1 MELVKENIENKIFT
15 IRGVQVMLDADL
27 AEMYQVETKVLN
39 QAVKRNIDRFPESF
53 RFQLTNEE
61 AWEVKLSSMVSSS
74 RSQIVTL
81 KTKRGHNIKYL
92 PYAFTEQGVAMLSA
106 VLRSE
111 IAVKVSIQIMQAF
124 VAMRKT
130 LGNLHGVIQRLEGVE
145 LRQLQTDSK
154 LEQIFQAL
162 EKDSKPTQGI
172 FFEGQL
178 FDAHV
183 FASDLVKKAKKS
195 ILLLDNYVDETTLL
209 LLSKRKKG
217 VSCIIYTRIKPVLQ
231 KDLEK
236 HNKQYD
242 PITLIENKGSHDR
255 FLILDDQELYH
266 IGASLK
272 DLGHKCFAFSRM
284 DDLLETIKLN
294 LLND

>member
-1 MELVKENIENKIFT
+1 MELVKGNIENKIYT
-15 IRGVQVMLDADL
+15 IRDLQVMLDSDL
-27 AEMYQVETKVLN
+27 AELYQVELRVLN
-39 QAVKRNIDRFPESF
+39 QAVKRNADRFPANFS
-53 RFQLTNEE
+53 FQLTSDE
-61 AWEVKLSSMVSSS
+61 WDSL
-74 RSQIVTL
+74 RSQIVIL
-81 KTKRGHNIKYL
+81 EEGKGKHRKYL

-145 LRQLQTDSK
+145 LKQLQTDSK
-154 LEQIFQAL
+154 LEQIFKAL
-162 EKDSKPTQGI
+162 EKVTEPKQGI

-195 ILLLDNYVDETTLL
+195 IVLVDNYIDETTLL

-217 VSCIIYTRIKPVLQ
+217 VSCIVHTRIKSVLQ
-231 KDLEK
+231 KDMEK
-236 HNKQYD
+236 HNKQYA
-242 PITLIENKGSHDR
+242 PITLIENKASHDR

-272 DLGHKCFAFSRM
+272 DLGNTCFAFSRM
-284 DDLLETIKLN
+284 DDLLATLKLN
-294 LLND
+294 LLNE

>member
-1 MELVKENIENKIFT
+1 
-15 IRGVQVMLDADL
+15 MLDADL
-27 AEMYQVETKVLN
+27 AEMYQVEIRILN
-39 QAVKRNIDRFPESF
+39 QAVKRNVERFPANF
-53 RFQLTNEE
+53 RFQLTSDE
-61 AWEVKLSSMVSSS
+61 WESL
-74 RSQIVTL
+74 RSQFVIL
-81 KTKRGHNIKYL
+81 EEGKGKHRKYL
-92 PYAFTEQGVAMLSA
+92 PYAFTEQGLAMLSA

-111 IAVKVSIQIMQAF
+111 IAIKVSIQIMQAF

-145 LRQLQTDSK
+145 LKHLQTHNK

-162 EKDSKPTQGI
+162 EKDTKPTQGI

-195 ILLLDNYVDETTLL
+195 IVLLDNYVDEITLL
-209 LLSKRKKG
+209 LLSNRSKG
-217 VSCIIYTRIKPVLQ
+217 VSCIVNTRIKPVLQ

-236 HNKQYD
+236 HNKQYE
-242 PITLIENKGSHDR
+242 PITLIENKGSLDR
-255 FLILDDQELYH
+255 FLILDNQELYH

-272 DLGHKCFAFSRM
+272 DLGNKRFAFSKM
-284 DDLLETIKLN
+284 DDFLAEVRVK
-294 LLND
+294 LLNG

>member
-1 MELVKENIENKIFT
+1 MFT
-15 IRGVQVMLDADL
+15 IRGSQVMLDADL
-27 AEMYQVETKVLN
+27 AEMYQVEIRILN
-39 QAVKRNIDRFPESF
+39 QAVKRNVERFPANF
-53 RFQLTNEE
+53 RFQLTSDE
-61 AWEVKLSSMVSSS
+61 WESL
-74 RSQIVTL
+74 RSQFVIL
-81 KTKRGHNIKYL
+81 EEGKGKHRKYL

-111 IAVKVSIQIMQAF
+111 IAIKVSIQIMQAF

-145 LRQLQTDSK
+145 LKHLQTHNK

-162 EKDSKPTQGI
+162 EKDTKPTQGI

-178 FDAHV
+178 FEAHV

-195 ILLLDNYVDETTLL
+195 IVLLDNYVDEITLL
-209 LLSKRKKG
+209 LLSKRSKG
-217 VSCIIYTRIKPVLQ
+217 VSCIVNTRIKPVLQ

-236 HNKQYD
+236 HNKQYE
-242 PITLIENKGSHDR
+242 PITLIENKGSLDR
-255 FLILDDQELYH
+255 FLILDNQELYH

-272 DLGHKCFAFSRM
+272 DLGNKRFAFSKM
-284 DDLLETIKLN
+284 DDFLAEVRVK
-294 LLND
+294 LLNG

>member
-39 QAVKRNIDRFPESF
+39 QAVKRNIDRFPDSF
-53 RFQLTNEE
+53 RFQLTDEE
-61 AWEVKLSSMVSSS
+61 IENL
-74 RSQIVTL
+74 RSQFVTSSE
-81 KTKRGHNIKYL
+81 KHGGRRFL

-162 EKDSKPTQGI
+162 EKDTKPTQGI

-217 VSCIIYTRIKPVLQ
+217 VSCIVHTRIKPVLQ

-236 HNKQYD
+236 HNKQYE

-272 DLGHKCFAFSRM
+272 DLGNKCFAFSRM

-294 LLND
+294 LLNE

>member
-1 MELVKENIENKIFT
+1 MKLVKENIENKIFT
-15 IRGVQVMLDADL
+15 IRGVQVMLDRDL
-27 AEMYQVETKVLN
+27 ADMYQVETRILN
-39 QAVKRNIDRFPESF
+39 QAVKRNLDRFPDSF
-53 RFQLTNEE
+53 RFQLT
-61 AWEVKLSSMVSSS
+61 EVEIQNL
-74 RSQIVTL
+74 RSQSVISSEEHGG
-81 KTKRGHNIKYL
+81 RRFL

-145 LRQLQTDSK
+145 LKQLQTDSK

-162 EKDSKPTQGI
+162 EKDIKPTQGI

-178 FDAHV
+178 FDALV
-183 FASDLVKKAKKS
+183 FASGLVKKAKQS
-195 ILLLDNYVDETTLL
+195 IVLLDNYVDETTLL

-217 VSCIIYTRIKPVLQ
+217 VSCTVHTRINVVLQ

-236 HNKQYD
+236 HNKQYE
-242 PITLIENKGSHDR
+242 PIKLVENKGSHDR
-255 FLILDDQELYH
+255 FLILDNQELYH

-272 DLGHKCFAFSRM
+272 DLGNKCFAFSRM
-284 DDLLETIKLN
+284 DDLLVTIRFKLLHDGGN
-294 LLND
+294 

>member
-1 MELVKENIENKIFT
+1 MV
-15 IRGVQVMLDADL
+15 
-27 AEMYQVETKVLN
+27 YHVETKRLN
-39 QAVKRNIDRFPESF
+39 EQVKRNLKRFPGTF
-53 RFQLTNEE
+53 MFQLTQEE
-61 AWEVKLSSMVSSS
+61 WDTLQLHLSNMISSES
-74 RSQIVTL
+74 LQSQFATAKRRS
-81 KTKRGHNIKYL
+81 L
-92 PYAFTEQGVAMLSA
+92 PYAFTEQGVSMLSA
-106 VLRSE
+106 VLNSDTAIE
-111 IAVKVSIQIMQAF
+111 VSIQIMQAF

-162 EKDSKPTQGI
+162 EKDTKPTQGI

-195 ILLLDNYVDETTLL
+195 IELLDNYLDETTLL
-209 LLSKRKKG
+209 LLSKRRKG
-217 VSCIIYTRIKPVLQ
+217 VSCIVHTRIKPVLQ

-236 HNKQYD
+236 HNKQYE
-242 PITLIENKGSHDR
+242 PITLIENRGSHDR

-272 DLGHKCFAFSRM
+272 DLGNKCFTFSRM
-284 DDLLETIKLN
+284 DNFLEVVKGK
-294 LLND
+294 LLNC